1 MDQLTNQA
9 IDMIFE
15 NDAVNDRILK
25 PIKKK
30 AYPYILTGITFNLI
44 LLVLLIY
51 IILKLRHLTKCLGT
65 P

>member
-15 NDAVNDRILK
+15 NDALKDRILK
-25 PIKKK
+25 PIKQK
-30 AYPYILTGITFNLI
+30 AYPLIITGILFNLI

-51 IILKLRHLTKCLGT
+51 IIIKLRQLTSLF
-65 P
+65 